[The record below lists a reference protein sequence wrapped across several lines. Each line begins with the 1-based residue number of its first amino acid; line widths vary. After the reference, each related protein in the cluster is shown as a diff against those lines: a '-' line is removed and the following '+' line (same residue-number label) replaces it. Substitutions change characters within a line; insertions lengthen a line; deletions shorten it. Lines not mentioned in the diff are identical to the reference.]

1 MRALLNLA
9 LPVIVWIGLALIIP
23 LMVNVW
29 LKIVLPILQKTV
41 PEPWLVKMLAAMTAN
56 NVVLIVAHPVL
67 SLIPVPMPR
76 QLNAETSVII
86 ATPLA
91 HQALLLLIPALSALI
106 MNADNL
112 VKDVLPLVLRA
123 A

>member
-56 NVVLIVAHPVL
+56 NVALIAVHPVL
-67 SLIPVPMPR
+67 NLIPVLMPQ
-76 QLNAETSVII
+76 QLNVAISVII
-86 ATPLA
+86 AAPLA

-112 VKDVLPLVLRA
+112 VKNVLPLVLRVA
-123 A
+123 

>member
-9 LPVIVWIGLALIIP
+9 LPVIVWIGLALIMP
-23 LMVNVW
+23 LMVSVW
-29 LKIVLPILQKTV
+29 LKIALPILQKTV
-41 PEPWLVKMLAAMTAN
+41 P
-56 NVVLIVAHPVL
+56 VL
-67 SLIPVPMPR
+67 MPQ
-76 QLNAETSVII
+76 QLNVAISVII